1 MANTFAPFGFRS
13 FGHQDGSAPTMG
25 LSKFTMNSSY
35 ATSVFTG
42 DLVCISSAVPGTIE
56 QFPSGTLVANI
67 KPVGV
72 FAGCEYYNSN
82 VQRVVWSPYFP
93 ASAGSSSPVTAYVI
107 SDPEMTFLVQASSAA
122 VVGSS
127 LIGWNISF
135 TVGTGNTTNGQS
147 GASVTSSLVGTQA
160 SSYALRVVDSYSNF
174 GPPGVN
180 GTSTSEGGGFLVVQ
194 PVGWMRNTVTLTGVS
209 T

>member
-25 LSKFTMNSSY
+25 LSKYTMNSSY
-35 ATSVFTG
+35 ATSVYTG
-42 DLVCISSAVPGTIE
+42 DLVKLSSAIPGTIE
-56 QFPSGTLVANI
+56 QFPAGLNATI
-67 KPVGV
+67 KPLGV

-82 VQRVVWSPYFP
+82 VQRQVWSPYFP

-107 SDPEMTFLVQASSAA
+107 TDPEMQFLAQASTGSI
-122 VVGSS
+122 VGTS
-127 LIGWNISF
+127 LQGMNIAF
-135 TVGTGNTTNGQS
+135 TVGTGNDTNGMS
-147 GASVTSSLVGTQA
+147 GAYLNSSQVGTQA
-160 SSYALRVVDSYSNF
+160 SSYVWRVVDSYSNY
-174 GPPGVN
+174 GPPGIN

>member
-25 LSKFTMNSSY
+25 LSRYFMLSSDTG
-35 ATSVFTG
+35 ACFTG
-42 DLVCISSAVPGTIE
+42 DVVVNSSANYGYIN
-56 QFPSGTLVANI
+56 VAVAGLNATI
-67 KPVGV
+67 KPLGV

-93 ASAGSSSPVTAYVI
+93 GSVGSSSPVTAYVI
-107 SDPEMTFLVQASSAA
+107 TDPEMTYVAQASTGT
-122 VVGSS
+122 VVGTSI
-127 LIGWNISF
+127 IGQNISW

-147 GASVTSSLVGTQA
+147 ASYLNSSQVGAAA
-160 SSYALRVVDSYSNF
+160 SSFAWRVVDSYSNF
-174 GPPGVN
+174 GPPGAN

-194 PVGWMRNTVTLTGVS
+194 PVGWMRNTVSLTGLS

>member
-25 LSKFTMNSSY
+25 LSKYTMNSSY
-35 ATSVFTG
+35 ATNVFTG
-42 DLVCISSAVPGTIE
+42 DLVKISSAVPGTIE
-56 QFPSGTLVANI
+56 QFAAGLNATI
-67 KPVGV
+67 KPLGV

-93 ASAGSSSPVTAYVI
+93 ASVGSSSPVTAYVI
-107 SDPEMTFLVQASSAA
+107 TDPEMTFIAQASTGT
-122 VVGSS
+122 VVGTS
-127 LIGWNISF
+127 LQGWNIAF
-135 TVGTGNTTNGQS
+135 TVGSGNTTTGMS
-147 GASVTSSLVGTQA
+147 GAYLNSSQVGTQA
-160 SSYALRVVDSYSNF
+160 SSYVWRVVDSYSNF
-174 GPPGVN
+174 GPPGAN
-180 GTSTSEGGGFLVVQ
+180 GTSTSEGGGYLVVQ